1 MNNPDIEQ
9 ALGRWPDFIVGDT
22 ENPYLL
28 RWFIIP
34 RNRQNPPLGFKPV
47 GMGHR
52 LRKDQVMTI
61 DKVINE
67 QKSRYEMLKK
77 IPAHSINPDQ
87 VGFVALYEE
96 LATMLTD
103 TNVAQPDND
112 INVVIKDN
120 HQKNAPINCPLCDG
134 EATVSTNEYESHY
147 RAFVECP
154 RCPCI
159 TSGIHQQKQYAISET
174 IAKWNTRAKNTPAT
188 SYAAASSGTNA
199 AMDQHGDCP
208 DAGDRWNE
216 TTPATPLAEAHPASL
231 NEQAEPQDAA
241 ERGDA
246 LDYLYGLIPMASISD
261 KSAGAYEFLRAAL
274 SQPFCRC
281 QQNGAGTQKPFS
293 GGHENGLVYNPATHI
308 LIARED
314 VPEGL
319 ENSVSNTK
327 DFCLH
332 EGTCDTDDIEAV
344 WKAAALIAQKSGE

>member
-1 MNNPDIEQ
+1 
-9 ALGRWPDFIVGDT
+9 
-22 ENPYLL
+22 
-28 RWFIIP
+28 
-34 RNRQNPPLGFKPV
+34 
-47 GMGHR
+47 
-52 LRKDQVMTI
+52 MTI

-103 TNVAQPDND
+103 TNVAQLDND

-174 IAKWNTRAKNTPAT
+174 IAKWNTRAKNTPA
-188 SYAAASSGTNA
+188 A
-199 AMDQHGDCP
+199 AMSASTD
-208 DAGDRWNE
+208 
-216 TTPATPLAEAHPASL
+216 TSASL
-231 NEQAEPQDAA
+231 NEQAEPSDVT
-241 ERGDA
+241 ERGNALEALFEKWYFARREEWLAIGVKIDDA
-246 LDYLYGLIPMASISD
+246 DANSMRDGFQ
-261 KSAGAYEFLRAAL
+261 AGYEAAL
-274 SQPFCRC
+274 LQPIS
-281 QQNGAGTQKPFS
+281 APP
-293 GGHENGLVYNPATHI
+293 ENGQTYNPATHI

-314 VPEGL
+314 VPDGL

-327 DFCLH
+327 DFCFH
-332 EGTCDTDDIEAV
+332 EGTCQEEDIHTV
-344 WKAAALIAQKSGE
+344 WEVAALLAQKAAE